1 MYTSL
6 TRRFRKNEK
15 LRKMIEEVKITQDDL
30 IWPVFIKDG
39 IGTPEEIEN
48 MPDVYRY
55 SLDNSIAEIKKA
67 EDLGISAIVVR
78 PIPKKTDHGNW
89 EKMIELQ
96 QDILNKISQEC
107 PQISILID
115 NYFTC
120 VTRDGFYGIK
130 KKDGTLDFE
139 QTLSLLQDQA
149 VAQAKAGA
157 DIVITLGRV
166 DNVVAA
172 IRDALNA
179 NGLQEI
185 PIMAYAANFA
195 STLAHAMLIDPEV
208 SKIHKKGSLESKIGV
223 GNIDEALR
231 QVAIEVAQGAD
242 YLGIKPS
249 IPFLDV
255 IHQVKKTFK
264 LPTATYIVS
273 KEYNMVKAAA
283 RAGYLDEWDTVN
295 EFTLGIKR
303 AGADKIITY
312 WAREHVQKLKFL

>member
-1 MYTSL
+1 MSSINL

-15 LRKMIEEVKITQDDL
+15 LRKMIEEVTITPNDL
-30 IWPVFIKDG
+30 IWPVFVKDG
-39 IGTPEEIEN
+39 ISLPEEIEN

-55 SLDNSIAEIKKA
+55 SLQDSVDEIKKA

-78 PIPKKTDHGNW
+78 PIPQKTDHGNW
-89 EKMIELQ
+89 EKMIDLQ
-96 QDILNKISQEC
+96 QHILNKISQEC
-107 PQISILID
+107 PSVSLLID

-120 VTRDGFYGIK
+120 ITRDGFYGIK
-130 KKDGTLDFE
+130 KEDGTLDSE
-139 QTLSLLQDQA
+139 KTLALLQDQA
-149 VAQAKAGA
+149 VAQAQAGA

-166 DNVVAA
+166 DNVVTAL
-172 IRDALNA
+172 RCALNA
-179 NGLQEI
+179 NGLYET
-185 PIMAYAANFA
+185 PIMSYAANFA

-208 SKIHKKGSLESKIGV
+208 SKIHKKGSLESKIGI
-223 GNIDEALR
+223 GNIDEAMR
-231 QVAIEVAQGAD
+231 QVSIEVEQGAD

-255 IHQVKKTFK
+255 IYQVKKTFK

-283 RAGYLDEWDTVN
+283 KAGYLDEWDTVN
-295 EFTLGIKR
+295 EFTLSIKR

-312 WAREHVQKLKFL
+312 WAREQVQRL